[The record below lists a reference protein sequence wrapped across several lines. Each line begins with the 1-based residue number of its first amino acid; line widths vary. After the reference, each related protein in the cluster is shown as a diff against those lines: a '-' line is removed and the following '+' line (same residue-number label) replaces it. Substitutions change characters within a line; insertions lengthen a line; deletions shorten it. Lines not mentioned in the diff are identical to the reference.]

1 MGDKMYT
8 VDRIE
13 DNIVVLEDRISK
25 TIINV
30 DINVF
35 DFEVKENDIIDYIED
50 KYIKNTRLTD
60 NTNKNIRSLFNK
72 LKK

>member
-1 MGDKMYT
+1 MYT

>member
-35 DFEVKENDIIDYIED
+35 DFEFKENDIIDYIED

>member
-60 NTNKNIRSLFNK
+60 NTKKNIRSLFNK